1 MPLNENFNPYLV
13 MMLSQLGAGL
23 DPKGVGGAIG
33 RATNTTLQSML
44 VSRALSQQDKLNK
57 ALISAL
63 VGHLANPQSGL
74 TELSLSDKG
83 ITLKG
88 TAPKVEKPSLLK
100 SNSLKGLSDF
110 LEGSPEDYLKNSPYD
125 LL

>member
-23 DPKGVGGAIG
+23 DPQGVGGAIG

-63 VGHLANPQSGL
+63 IGHLANPQSGL

-88 TAPKVEKPSLLK
+88 TAPKVKEPSLLK
-100 SNSLKGLSDF
+100 SNSLKGLSGF